1 MTEYDYDFAEGRF
14 KELFLAGKIDVATGM
29 ALKYADT
36 PTFLAELKSGAY
48 DGYYAPMKV
57 IVTTSHETYSSGF
70 TMLRYLYKSGATVVG
85 STSAQSG
92 NGFGNGSMI
101 TLKNTGLKMTIS
113 KNAYVVFPEEPDKR
127 KQSIPHPK
135 VTYEKT
141 KSYGF
146 DPHAV
151 VIYALELLPSIRASG
166 SS

>member
-1 MTEYDYDFAEGRF
+1 
-14 KELFLAGKIDVATGM
+14 M

-48 DGYYAPMKV
+48 AGYYTPKKV
-57 IVTTSHETYSSGF
+57 IITTSHETYSSGF

-92 NGFGNGSMI
+92 NGFGNGSFF

-113 KNAYVVFPEEPDKR
+113 KNAYIVFPEAPKER
-127 KQSIPHPK
+127 KQIMPHHEL
-135 VTYEKT
+135 TYEKL

-151 VIYALELLPSIRASG
+151 VLYALELLKTLQKNELADVR
-166 SS
+166 